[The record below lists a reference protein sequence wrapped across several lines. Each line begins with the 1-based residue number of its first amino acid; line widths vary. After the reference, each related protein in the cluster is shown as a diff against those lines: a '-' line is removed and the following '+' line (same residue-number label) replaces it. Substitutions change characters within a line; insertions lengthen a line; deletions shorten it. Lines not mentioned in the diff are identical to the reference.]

1 MSPYIILEEFKK
13 YEKEKEDQQKLNE
26 ILEPLRAEPKKE
38 VDVNEVNGQR
48 MLVSAK
54 IIERMLNLN
63 TYGDLARDF
72 RFYEV
77 EKLKILL

>member
-38 VDVNEVNGQR
+38 VDVTEVNGQR